1 MPDTKRSMLRAARQR
16 AKKQN
21 VPFGLKES
29 DFEIPV
35 YCPVL
40 GTKLARALGS
50 KGPGHNSPSL
60 DRIIPS
66 RGYVPG
72 NVVVISNRANRAKS
86 DLSADELRA
95 LADFYG
101 GIQ

>member
-1 MPDTKRSMLRAARQR
+1 MLRAAKQR
-16 AKKQN
+16 AKRQN
-21 VPFGLKES
+21 VPFDLQES
-29 DFEIPV
+29 DIQIPV

-40 GTKLARALGS
+40 GTKLCRALGS

-86 DLSADELRA
+86 DLSPDELKA
-95 LADFYG
+95 LSDFYG
-101 GIQ
+101 ERK